1 MMGIVQ
7 SMSTGTTIEQEGALL
22 LDADIVQSGE
32 YRNKLDAP
40 IAACLILPALGRR
53 RFSHGGAN

>member
-7 SMSTGTTIEQEGALL
+7 SMSTGTTIEQKGALL

-32 YRNKLDAP
+32 YRNNFDAP
-40 IAACLILPALGRR
+40 IAACLY
-53 RFSHGGAN
+53 